1 MPNNR
6 PIHPPNLD
14 ANITYGVVPPQSHI
28 HRQMRTNENML
39 HNPRIDNNNNQ
50 QTLQI
55 YPNNDYYAS
64 SKIDRKNLKHFSGK
78 NGEDVE
84 SWIFLLERFFEK
96 SRIAEC
102 QKIDIA
108 VDHLQN
114 GALAAYRNL
123 RQLNN
128 EEINWNQLKEVLL
141 DEFQPFDMEVAT
153 EEKLRQLRQKG
164 NKKESLI
171 KYINSNK
178 MIIKGSP

>member
-14 ANITYGVVPPQSHI
+14 ANITYGVVPPQPHI

-153 EEKLRQLRQKG
+153 EGNLRQLRQK
-164 NKKESLI
+164 
-171 KYINSNK
+171 
-178 MIIKGSP
+178 